1 MIGRRTLTL
10 AIAVAIV
17 LTLAL
22 PAWADAA
29 DAVAWLKMQQNA
41 DGGFGDPESTVGTT
55 ADVIL
60 AVAATGADP
69 LSWSQA
75 GNTPYTYLAANA
87 SAISGVGDMGKAI
100 LALIAAGK
108 NPRQLD
114 GADLVQRLEATLGG
128 DGAYGESGMVND
140 QAYAMLA
147 LASARRPI
155 PDAAINYLLARQ
167 IEDGTWAWN
176 GDTTAGAGDNN
187 TAAFAVLALLAAGV
201 PADHPQVEQTF
212 AHFRGQQ
219 NEDGGFPYI
228 SPSPYGTDSDANST
242 AVVMWAITAAGE
254 DPAGDAWKYQ
264 GQDGASPL
272 DRLRAF
278 QNESG
283 AFRWQDAVPADN
295 MLATVQAPIALELKT
310 VPYAYMDV
318 GEAASTAPGTETEVA
333 AALPETGG
341 SAWHAALALLAVGV
355 ALFGVGKAVKTPR
368 VRGRYA
374 SDENP

>member
-1 MIGRRTLTL
+1 MVGRRTLTL
-10 AIAVAIV
+10 AMAAAIV
-17 LTLAL
+17 LALAL

-29 DAVAWLKMQQNA
+29 DAVAWLHTQQNA

-55 ADVIL
+55 ADVML

-69 LSWSQA
+69 LAWSQD

-87 SAISGVGDMGKAI
+87 ASITGVGDMGKAI
-100 LALIAAGK
+100 LALIAAGR
-108 NPRQLD
+108 NPRQVG

-128 DGAYGESGMVND
+128 DGAYGDSGMVND
-140 QAYAMLA
+140 QAYAMLG

-155 PDAAINYLLARQ
+155 PDSAVNYMLARQ
-167 IEDGTWAWN
+167 IDDGTWSWN

-201 PADHPQVEQTF
+201 PADHAQVVKTF
-212 AHFRGQQ
+212 EHLRGQQ

-228 SPSPYGTDSDANST
+228 NPSPYGTDSDANST
-242 AVVMWAITAAGE
+242 AVVMWAIAAAGE

-264 GQDGASPL
+264 EQDGASPL

-278 QNESG
+278 QNDSG
-283 AFRWQDAVPADN
+283 AFRWQDAVPGDN

-310 VPYAYMDV
+310 LPYAYMDV
-318 GEAASTAPGTETEVA
+318 GELTATQIDT
-333 AALPETGG
+333 ALPETGG
-341 SAWHAALALLAVGV
+341 TAWDAAVALLAAGLVLV
-355 ALFGVGKAVKTPR
+355 GVGKTLKTLK
-368 VRGRYA
+368 VRGR
-374 SDENP
+374 